1 VANERALLRAT
12 AFFAITALIAACSG
26 TTAASPPP
34 SASPPNS
41 AAPAVAPPTSE
52 PSVAVAPSVAPATA
66 RPTPK
71 PRPSLDIDLDELD
84 AYMTSSITLL
94 NLTDDSLSVEVAYVD
109 SAGGAPFP
117 LGAFPLG
124 SMDQVTNDA
133 PPGTYTLEFHQ
144 PADSTSVTS
153 CTIEI
158 ADAEGYVF
166 AALGDAIAISSTA
179 VTPGHAGDLFVATS
193 SLCVD

>member
-1 VANERALLRAT
+1 VANEQTLLRAT
-12 AFFAITALIAACSG
+12 AYLAITALIAACSG
-26 TTAASPPP
+26 ATAASPPP
-34 SASPPNS
+34 TASPTNS
-41 AAPAVAPPTSE
+41 PVPTTSPPTPE
-52 PSVAVAPSVAPATA
+52 PSLAVTPSLVPATP

-71 PRPSLDIDLDELD
+71 PRPSLDVDLDELD

-94 NLTDDSLSVEVAYVD
+94 NLADDSLSVSVAYID
-109 SAGGAPFP
+109 PAGGAPFP

-124 SMDQVTNDA
+124 SMDQVTNEA

-144 PADSTSVTS
+144 PADNTLATS

-166 AALGDAIAISSTA
+166 AALDDAIAISSTA
-179 VTPGHAGDLFVATS
+179 AVPGDAGDLFVATS
-193 SLCVD
+193 SLCLD